1 MRLAAIIL
9 FVVMFFVSEL
19 TLTYFFPRA
28 GEHWE
33 EWQRYFIAKD
43 AAYDL
48 MIVLSSWLVFSLA
61 DKPLLKAIAAFA
73 LIMTAGS
80 FVDKVIFQ
88 LNQYLWSDVLLTV
101 LGIFASWRV
110 YKHGRHKRLGG

>member
-1 MRLAAIIL
+1 MRLAAIVL
-9 FVVMFFVSEL
+9 FVVMFFTCQL
-19 TLTYFFPRA
+19 LINYFFPL
-28 GEHWE
+28 HKDDWE
-33 EWQRYFIAKD
+33 VWQKAFMVKD

-48 MIVLSSWLVFSLA
+48 MFVLSSWLVFSLA

>member
-1 MRLAAIIL
+1 MRVAAITL
-9 FVVMFFVSEL
+9 FVVMFFTCQLVLS
-19 TLTYFFPRA
+19 YFFPL
-28 GEHWE
+28 HKDDLE
-33 EWQRYFIAKD
+33 EWQRYFMAKD

-48 MIVLSSWLVFSLA
+48 MFVLSSWLVFSLA
-61 DKPLLKAIAAFA
+61 EKPLLKAIAAFA

-101 LGIFASWRV
+101 LGIIASWRV
-110 YKHGRHKRLGG
+110 YKHGRHKRLGS